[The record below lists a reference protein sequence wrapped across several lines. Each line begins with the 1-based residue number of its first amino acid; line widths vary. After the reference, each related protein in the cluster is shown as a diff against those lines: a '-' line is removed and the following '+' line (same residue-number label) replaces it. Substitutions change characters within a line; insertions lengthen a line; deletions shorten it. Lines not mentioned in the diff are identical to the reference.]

1 MNYECRV
8 HQFFHHADRC
18 ANDVRIFS
26 VMYTSKV
33 KSLLRHNLGSF
44 ILHMLNY
51 LMLNKLM
58 FELIFSERRETNL
71 NIFLE
76 GPNAIEM
83 TDPKSGKL

>member
-1 MNYECRV
+1 
-8 HQFFHHADRC
+8 
-18 ANDVRIFS
+18 
-26 VMYTSKV
+26 
-33 KSLLRHNLGSF
+33 
-44 ILHMLNY
+44 MLNY